1 MHWRKHKQLT
11 LWALTMVTYND
22 IKKAHQRISDHIH
35 NTPVLTSDSLD
46 NELGSNL
53 FFKCENFQKT
63 GSFKIR
69 GATNSILQLNEAEI
83 KNGIITTSSG
93 NHGAAV
99 AFIADKIGT
108 SSKIIMPNNTP
119 KNKIENVQRYGGDIF
134 YCEPNIKSREDTLE
148 KMIQKSGGSIIH
160 PYNDEKIIAGQGTA
174 AKELIEKVPDLDAII
189 CPVSGGGLLSGT
201 LLAAKNLKPG
211 IKVFGAEPE
220 NADDTYRSILNNKI
234 MSNETTDTIADGL
247 RAQVGTVTFPIIKE
261 NVDKILLVSEEMI
274 ISSMYMIWQR
284 LKIIIEPSCS
294 IVLAA
299 LMLNSN
305 KFLNKKVGLILTGGN
320 YDLKQIPW

>member
-1 MHWRKHKQLT
+1 
-11 LWALTMVTYND
+11 MVTYND
-22 IKKAHQRISDHIH
+22 IEKAHQRISDHIH
-35 NTPVLTSDSLD
+35 NTPILTSDSLD

-69 GATNSILQLNEAEI
+69 GATNSILQLNDTEI

-119 KNKIENVQRYGGDIF
+119 KNKIENVERYGGEIF

-201 LLAAKNLKPG
+201 LLAAKNLKPD

-234 MSNETTDTIADGL
+234 MSNKTTDTIADGL
-247 RAQVGTVTFPIIKE
+247 RAQVGTITFPIIKE

>member
-1 MHWRKHKQLT
+1 
-11 LWALTMVTYND
+11 MVTYND
-22 IKKAHQRISDHIH
+22 IEKAHQRISDHIH
-35 NTPVLTSDSLD
+35 NTPILTSDSLD

-69 GATNSILQLNEAEI
+69 GATNSILQLNDTEI

-108 SSKIIMPNNTP
+108 SCKIIMPNNTP
-119 KNKIENVQRYGGDIF
+119 KNKIENVQRYGGKIF

-247 RAQVGTVTFPIIKE
+247 RAQVGTITFPIIKK
-261 NVDKILLVSEEMI
+261 NVNEILLVSEEMI